1 MRILKSSE
9 DYLEAMLVMSERH
22 GYIRSIDIAAE
33 LGVTK
38 PSVSYAVKR
47 LRENGYITMNRDG
60 LITLTEKGLEIANR
74 IYERHKVLTQ
84 MLVFLGVDPKTA
96 RCREDFSAEGEI
108 DILTLLVKCGLAAS
122 KGEARRLVQQ
132 GGVSVCGQKVADI
145 EAKFSCSACC
155 GEGAVIKKGKKV
167 YHKAV
172 LSE

>member
-60 LITLTEKGLEIANR
+60 LITLTEKGLEIAKR

-96 RCREDFSAEGEI
+96 REDACKMEH
-108 DILTLLVKCGLAAS
+108 DISDETF
-122 KGEARRLVQQ
+122 EAMKRHQAQSLE
-132 GGVSVCGQKVADI
+132 KT
-145 EAKFSCSACC
+145 
-155 GEGAVIKKGKKV
+155 
-167 YHKAV
+167 
-172 LSE
+172 